1 MIPVLYD
8 HDEKLFESFGI
19 GALKDCVSCQVT
31 EERNGAFELEM
42 QYPMSGKLYSEIK
55 HERIILAKPNELS
68 NPQPFRIYAISK
80 PIDGIV
86 TCHAA
91 HISYDLADC
100 PIPGVEVGGNAASA
114 LSALLGASVV
124 PHGFTGWSDIST
136 SNEMHIKEPC
146 SVRSYL
152 AGKEGSVLDIWGGE
166 YEFDLFA
173 VKLHAARGR
182 DNGVTIE
189 YGKNL
194 TDINQEESIASTY
207 TAVYPYAKYK
217 PDDTEEDVIVTI
229 PDKIVAA
236 PSYLQHQ
243 KIMIRDF
250 SEDFEDEEEITPEA
264 LKSKTEAYV
273 KNNKIGIP
281 AVNITLSFA
290 QLWQS
295 PEYRDKPLFERVS
308 LCDPVTVRFKDL
320 GVDAKAK
327 VIKTVYDPL
336 AEKYN
341 SIEIGDAKSDFVDA
355 VVGIQT
361 EVQDTKKEM
370 GTFPALW
377 AQSIDEAAKKI
388 TGATDSNI
396 ILYPTEYPKTIYA
409 MNTRDRATATKVL
422 MINSEGI
429 LGSNSGI
436 NGPYNLAI
444 TLDGTINASRILT
457 GELTANLIKAGTI
470 RSINGESYWDL
481 DTGNISMSGAFVN
494 KDIYTKKKS
503 VEIADNHIELYDW
516 KKGEKAGSI
525 STVVGSNVS
534 LIIGAISGKR
544 LEIGMHRDV
553 WESYISVTDIS
564 TQNPIT
570 MWKNTVFKQKAE
582 CQNGLSIYGETDAEK
597 TNFWGDVKLN
607 KYWLW
612 IDDNLRTVTYD
623 NGWAGFKSSND
634 IVFTHGSN
642 PKMRI
647 SDSIILSGNLD
658 MSGYAVI
665 NQSDARL
672 KTNISA
678 PNVKA
683 LSLIN
688 AVDLKQYDW
697 IESGK
702 HQDMGIIAQQLET
715 VAPHLVHVDEEGKY
729 SIKMMEFIPY
739 LIGAIQ
745 ELSGGK
751 KEAIW
756 ADPYT
761 DAEKAEFVKK
771 NKTIKME
778 EQKHAK
784 RD

>member
-1 MIPVLYD
+1 MIPVLYE
-8 HDEKLFESFGI
+8 HDAAEFKSFGI
-19 GALKDCVSCQVT
+19 GSLKDCISCTVT
-31 EERNGAFELEM
+31 EERNGAYELEM
-42 QYPMSGKLYSEIK
+42 RYPITGKLYSEIR

-136 SNEMHIKEPC
+136 SNEIHIKEPC
-146 SVRSYL
+146 SVRSCL
-152 AGKEGSVLDIWGGE
+152 AGKEGSILDIWGGE

-217 PDDTEEDVIVTI
+217 PDGAEEDVIVTI

-236 PSYLQHQ
+236 PSHLQHQ

-250 SEDFEDEEEITPEA
+250 SGDFAEGEDITPEA
-264 LKSKTEAYV
+264 LQNKAEAYV
-273 KNNKIGIP
+273 QNNKIGIP

-295 PEYRDKPLFERVS
+295 PEYRDKQLFERVS
-308 LCDPVTVRFKDL
+308 LCDTVSVRFVEL

-327 VIKTVYDPL
+327 VIKTVYDSI
-336 AEKYN
+336 AENYI
-341 SIEIGDAKSDFVDA
+341 SIELGDAKSDFVDTVA
-355 VVGIQT
+355 SIQT

-429 LGSNSGI
+429 LGSNNGI

-470 RSINGESYWDL
+470 RSISGGSYWDL
-481 DTGNISMSGAFVN
+481 ETGDINLTGAFVN
-494 KDIYTKKKS
+494 RDSATGQLSIAIKKNNIEFYNWYTPNALSGKITTWAYS
-503 VEIADNHIELYDW
+503 N
-516 KKGEKAGSI
+516 GSA
-525 STVVGSNVS
+525 S
-534 LIIGAISGKR
+534 LAIGASDGGT
-544 LEIGMHRDV
+544 LELG
-553 WESYISVTDIS
+553 
-564 TQNPIT
+564 
-570 MWKNTVFKQKAE
+570 
-582 CQNGLSIYGETDAEK
+582 
-597 TNFWGDVKLN
+597 
-607 KYWLW
+607 
-612 IDDNLRTVTYD
+612 
-623 NGWAGFKSSND
+623 
-634 IVFTHGSN
+634 VFTSDGWRRDILISAPN
-642 PKMRI
+642 ASEDEISFFRSTFFSQYVKFWDGAKMF
-647 SDSIILSGNLD
+647 GPLD
-658 MSGYAVI
+658 MGGNSII
-665 NQSDARL
+665 NQSDARM
-672 KTNISA
+672 KQNIA
-678 PNVKA
+678 PPNLDA
-683 LSLIN
+683 LDLIN
-688 AVDLKQYDW
+688 SVDLKQYDW
-697 IESGK
+697 IESGR
-702 HQDMGIIAQQLET
+702 HQEIGIIAQQLET
-715 VAPHLVHVDEEGKY
+715 VAPQLVHVDADGKY

-739 LIGAIQ
+739 LIGAVQ
-745 ELSGGK
+745 QLSGTK
-751 KEAIW
+751 VRHPVWI
-756 ADPYT
+756 DPYT
-761 DAEKAEFVKK
+761 EAEKSEFVNNHKTKK
-771 NKTIKME
+771 WRK
-778 EQKHAK
+778 
-784 RD
+784 